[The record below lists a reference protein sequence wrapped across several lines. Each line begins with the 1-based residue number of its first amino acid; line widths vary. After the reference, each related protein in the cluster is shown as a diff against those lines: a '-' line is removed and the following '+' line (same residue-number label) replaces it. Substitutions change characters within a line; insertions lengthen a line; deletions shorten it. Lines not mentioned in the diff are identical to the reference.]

1 MSDIYSIEYS
11 SEAVNDLKDI
21 YSYIAFNLSVPN
33 TARKQTTRITKGI
46 RTLNSMPARHP
57 IVDFEPWNNM
67 NVHKLYIDNFII
79 YYIIDNFSLT
89 VSILRIMYK
98 GRDVQNIV
106 NNLID

>member
-67 NVHKLYIDNFII
+67 NVHKLYIDNF
-79 YYIIDNFSLT
+79 SLT